1 MSYFRER
8 RLRRR
13 SGEHRARPRVLI
25 TGAGGFTGLALA
37 RSLAEKGYRVRG
49 LVRTTGEE
57 ELRAAG
63 VEVIKGD
70 IRREAVVRE
79 AVRDID
85 LVYHL
90 AAVFRR
96 AGVPDSEYRTVHV
109 DATRLL
115 LEQSAAAGVGRV
127 VHCST
132 VGVHGDVARDHP
144 ATEDAPL
151 HPGDIYQET
160 KLEGETTALETARR
174 VGMPLTV
181 VRPGPIYG
189 PADRRLLKLIGGV
202 AKGRF
207 RLIGDGTP
215 HFQMVFVD
223 DLNEGL
229 RLAGEAQQAVGR
241 TYIIAGDEAPTLS
254 ELVDEIAE
262 AARVPAPKTKLP
274 VWPFWLLGAVCEAM
288 CVPFGIEPPIF
299 RRRVSFFTSNRWF
312 DTSRAR
318 TEIGYRPKVS
328 LRQGLQRTLESY
340 HRLGWI

>member
-1 MSYFRER
+1 MGYFRD
-8 RLRRR
+8 RRR
-13 SGEHRARPRVLI
+13 RPRAGGQSPLPRVLV
-25 TGAGGFTGLALA
+25 TGAGGFAGLALA
-37 RSLAEKGYRVRG
+37 RSLAERGYRVRG
-49 LVRTTGEE
+49 LVRSSGTD

-63 VEVIKGD
+63 VEVIQGD
-70 IRREAVVRE
+70 IRHEAVVRE
-79 AVRDID
+79 AVTGVD

-115 LEQSAAAGVGRV
+115 LEASAAAGVGRV

-132 VGVHGDVARDHP
+132 VGVHGDVDHRQP

-151 HPGDIYQET
+151 HPHDIYQQT
-160 KLEGETTALETARR
+160 KLEGEMMARETALR

-189 PADRRLLKLIGGV
+189 PADRRLYKLIGGV
-202 AKGRF
+202 ARRRV
-207 RLIGDGTP
+207 RLLGDGKP
-215 HFQMVFVD
+215 HFQMVYVD

-229 RLAGEAQQAVGR
+229 RLAGESPQAVGR
-241 TYIIAGDEAPTLS
+241 TYIITGDEAPTLQ
-254 ELVDEIAE
+254 ELVDTIAE
-262 AARVPAPKTKLP
+262 AAQVPPPKRRLP
-274 VWPFWLLGAVCEAM
+274 VWPFWLVGAVCEAV
-288 CVPFGIEPPIF
+288 CIPFGIEPPIF

-318 TEIGYRPKVS
+318 QELGYRPKVP
-328 LRQGLQRTLESY
+328 LRLGITRTLDSY